1 MKGSFSIKND
11 LPALSDDLSYNP
23 LDISNGDMA
32 MNAFAT
38 LQNMKDKKEIKKTR
52 EDLLRYCELDT
63 LSMVEILSKLIKLT
77 TH

>member
-1 MKGSFSIKND
+1 MKGSYSIKND
-11 LPALSDDLSYNP
+11 LPALSDDLSYNQ